1 MLLLGDYCF
10 VTKEI
15 EMNLTISYRHMD
27 GTPAIES
34 KIRQK
39 AEHLKKYFNG
49 KIDIS
54 WVCTVDNNL
63 QRSEVNIYAGKNHL
77 YAKSEHENLYKTFDL
92 VLDKIERQTRK
103 KKNIQK
109 NNIHSKFKVPAT
121 SL

>member
-1 MLLLGDYCF
+1 
-10 VTKEI
+10 
-15 EMNLTISYRHMD
+15 MNLTISYRHMD